1 MIFLNTFR
9 RESIRNYIEIFFVSF
24 SYFKKG
30 NLIFAYYI
38 SGYNINDELFNKK
51 LFVIYLNNNL
61 IVYYD
66 NSFVEI
72 KEIRIID
79 NNIKLFIVL
88 KCNKHSESFLWVRKY
103 F

>member
-1 MIFLNTFR
+1 MLKFFL
-9 RESIRNYIEIFFVSF
+9 VSF
-24 SYFKKG
+24 SYSKKG

-79 NNIKLFIVL
+79 NNIKLFIFVVL
-88 KCNKHSESFLWVRKY
+88 KRTNVLKVF
-103 F
+103 FG